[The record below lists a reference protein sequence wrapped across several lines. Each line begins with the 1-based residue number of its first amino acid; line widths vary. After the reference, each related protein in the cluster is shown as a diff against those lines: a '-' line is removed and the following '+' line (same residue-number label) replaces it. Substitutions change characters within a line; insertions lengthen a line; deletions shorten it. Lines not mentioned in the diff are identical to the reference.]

1 MWVGDAR
8 CEQVVADAWN
18 EGMLSSSDFLVVHC
32 LDECRK
38 RLEVW
43 NKLDFAHVGVK
54 IAQLQR
60 HEGLELQSSSPEV
73 IRNLRDTQ
81 VELNY

>member
-1 MWVGDAR
+1 MRAGDAR

-18 EGMLSSSDFLVVHC
+18 EGMLSSSDFLVVRC

-43 NKLDFAHVGVK
+43 NYSDFGHVGVK
-54 IAQLQR
+54 IA
-60 HEGLELQSSSPEV
+60 
-73 IRNLRDTQ
+73 
-81 VELNY
+81 